1 MQGLAIKD
9 VEFNGAMLRAAQIED
24 IVWVGVKWI
33 CDGLG
38 LSEDRGKYE
47 RKKIQK
53 DLVLSKGVNF
63 YPLGTDNANSDVL
76 CLMLEYLPLWLA
88 KISITPTMKKENPEL
103 ADRLVEYQ
111 LKAKD
116 VLAEAFLPKRKE
128 EIVPAVRNNM
138 IQIPIPEVP
147 NYAEEFEILYAKLDD
162 LEEQNRKLYDGMSNM
177 AKLILDMSS
186 RKENISTKDEYNEYS
201 DSPVTDK
208 YIDMPDDYKWKRIV
222 YGKAENIVCNSSF
235 RKTASVLK
243 HIYDYMRQ
251 NYGVCWEQE
260 AKDYKERNNLS
271 YSPKT
276 IEVVYQNEDLK
287 SIFMAVLTDMEYK
300 VKEVKEKK
308 NEIDWSDQQILPLV
322 KKYDDHSN
330 GFMATY
336 KKVYTRM
343 EENSRVGWKN
353 LTTRYINECG
363 GKPTKKDLINTRK
376 SLQKKFTKAIE
387 ELMAE

>member
-1 MQGLAIKD
+1 MQGLAVKD
-9 VEFNGAMLRAAQIED
+9 VEFNSAVLRAAQIED
-24 IVWVGVKWI
+24 VIWVGVKWI

-63 YPLGTDNANSDVL
+63 YPLGTDNANSEVL

-186 RKENISTKDEYNEYS
+186 RKEVQISEVQIPVQNISEE
-201 DSPVTDK
+201 DS
-208 YIDMPDDYKWKRIV
+208 WKRIV

-251 NYGVCWEQE
+251 NYGICWEQE
-260 AKDYKERNNLS
+260 AKDYKEWNNLS

-276 IEVVYQNEDLK
+276 IEVVYQNEDLR
-287 SIFMAVLTDMEYK
+287 SIFIAVLTDMEYK
-300 VKEVKEKK
+300 AKEAKEKK

-343 EENSRVGWKN
+343 EENGRVGWKN

>member
-1 MQGLAIKD
+1 MQGLAVKD
-9 VEFNGAMLRAAQIED
+9 VEFNGAVLRAAQIED

-53 DLVLSKGVNF
+53 DLVLSKGVKF

-76 CLMLEYLPLWLA
+76 CLTLEYLPLWLA

-116 VLAEAFLPKRKE
+116 VLAEAFLSKRKE
-128 EIVPAVRNNM
+128 EVAPAVRNNM

-177 AKLILDMSS
+177 AKLLLDMSS
-186 RKENISTKDEYNEYS
+186 RKETQLPENKIPVKEISEE
-201 DSPVTDK
+201 DS
-208 YIDMPDDYKWKRIV
+208 WKQIV

-251 NYGVCWEQE
+251 NYGICWEQE

-322 KKYDDHSN
+322 KKYNDHSN
-330 GFMATY
+330 GFMVTY
-336 KKVYTRM
+336 RKVYVRM
-343 EENSRVGWKN
+343 EENSRISWKN

>member
-1 MQGLAIKD
+1 MQGLAVKD
-9 VEFNGAMLRAAQIED
+9 VEFNGAVLRAAQVKD
-24 IVWVGVKWI
+24 IVYVGVRWV
-33 CDGLG
+33 CQGLG
-38 LSEDRGKYE
+38 LSDGKVKSE
-47 RKKIQK
+47 RKKIQE
-53 DLVLSKGVNF
+53 DLVLKQGTRF
-63 YPLGTDNANSDVL
+63 LPLGTGNSDSEVL
-76 CLMLEYLPLWLA
+76 CLMLDYLPLWLA
-88 KISITPTMKKENPEL
+88 KISITPTMKRENPEL
-103 ADRLVEYQ
+103 VARLIEYQ

-116 VLAEAFLPKRKE
+116 VLAEAFLSKRKE
-128 EIVPAVRNNM
+128 ENVPAVRNNM
-138 IQIPIPEVP
+138 IQIPIPEAHD
-147 NYAEEFEILYAKLDD
+147 YREEFEILYAKMDY
-162 LEEQNRKLYDGMSNM
+162 LEEQNQKLYNGMSNM
-177 AKLILDMSS
+177 AKLLLDMSS
-186 RKENISTKDEYNEYS
+186 RKETQSPENKIPVKEISEE
-201 DSPVTDK
+201 DS
-208 YIDMPDDYKWKRIV
+208 WKQIV

-243 HIYDYMRQ
+243 HIYDYIRQ
-251 NYGVCWEQE
+251 NYGICWEQE

-322 KKYDDHSN
+322 KKYNDHSN

-336 KKVYTRM
+336 KKVYIRM
-343 EENSRVGWKN
+343 EENNRVGWKN
-353 LTTRYINECG
+353 LTTRYINERG

-376 SLQKKFTKAIE
+376 SLQKKFVNAID

>member
-1 MQGLAIKD
+1 MHGLAVKD

-53 DLVLSKGVNF
+53 DFVLSKGVNF

-111 LKAKD
+111 LKVKD

-177 AKLILDMSS
+177 AKLLLDMSS
-186 RKENISTKDEYNEYS
+186 RKETQLPENKISVKEISEE
-201 DSPVTDK
+201 DS
-208 YIDMPDDYKWKRIV
+208 WKQIV

-251 NYGVCWEQE
+251 NYGICWEQE

-276 IEVVYQNEDLK
+276 IEVVYQNEDLR
-287 SIFMAVLTDMEYK
+287 SIFIAVLTDMEYK
-300 VKEVKEKK
+300 AKEAKEKK

-322 KKYDDHSN
+322 KKYNDHSN
-330 GFMATY
+330 GFMVTY
-336 KKVYTRM
+336 RKVYVRM
-343 EENSRVGWKN
+343 EENSRISWKN

>member
-1 MQGLAIKD
+1 MHGLAVKD

-63 YPLGTDNANSDVL
+63 YPLGADNANSDVL

-116 VLAEAFLPKRKE
+116 VLAEAFLSKRKE
-128 EIVPAVRNNM
+128 EVAPAVRNNM

-177 AKLILDMSS
+177 AKLLLDISL
-186 RKENISTKDEYNEYS
+186 RKETQLLEIKPVKEISEE
-201 DSPVTDK
+201 DS
-208 YIDMPDDYKWKRIV
+208 WKQIV

-251 NYGVCWEQE
+251 NYGICWEQE

-276 IEVVYQNEDLK
+276 IEVVYQNEDLR
-287 SIFMAVLTDMEYK
+287 SIFIAVLTDMEYK
-300 VKEVKEKK
+300 AKEAKEKK

-322 KKYDDHSN
+322 KKYNDHSN
-330 GFMATY
+330 GFMVTY
-336 KKVYTRM
+336 RKVYVRM
-343 EENSRVGWKN
+343 EENSRISWKN
-353 LTTRYINECG
+353 LTTKYINECG
-363 GKPTKKDLINTRK
+363 GKPAKKDLINTRK

>member
-1 MQGLAIKD
+1 MQGLAVKD
-9 VEFNGAMLRAAQIED
+9 VEFNGAVLRAAQIED

-53 DLVLSKGVNF
+53 DLVLNKGVRF

-76 CLMLEYLPLWLA
+76 CLMLDFLPLWLA

-128 EIVPAVRNNM
+128 EVAPAVRNNM

-162 LEEQNRKLYDGMSNM
+162 LEEQNQKLYNGMSNM
-177 AKLILDMSS
+177 AKLLLDMSS
-186 RKENISTKDEYNEYS
+186 RKETQLPEIKMPVKEISEE
-201 DSPVTDK
+201 DS
-208 YIDMPDDYKWKRIV
+208 WKQIV

-251 NYGVCWEQE
+251 NYGICWEQE

-276 IEVVYQNEDLK
+276 IEVVYQNEDLR
-287 SIFMAVLTDMEYK
+287 SIFIAVLTDMEYK
-300 VKEVKEKK
+300 AKEVKEEK
-308 NEIDWSDQQILPLV
+308 NKIDWSDRQILPLV

-363 GKPTKKDLINTRK
+363 GKPTKKNLINTRK
-376 SLQKKFTKAIE
+376 SLQKKFVKAIE

>member
-1 MQGLAIKD
+1 MHGLAVKD

-116 VLAEAFLPKRKE
+116 VLAEAFLSKRKE
-128 EIVPAVRNNM
+128 EVAPAVRNNM
-138 IQIPIPEVP
+138 IQIPIPEAHD
-147 NYAEEFEILYAKLDD
+147 YAEEFEILYAKLDD
-162 LEEQNRKLYDGMSNM
+162 LEEQNQKLYNGMSNM
-177 AKLILDMSS
+177 AKLLLDMSS
-186 RKENISTKDEYNEYS
+186 RKETQLPENKIPAKEISEE
-201 DSPVTDK
+201 DS
-208 YIDMPDDYKWKRIV
+208 WKQIV

-251 NYGVCWEQE
+251 NYGICWEQE

-276 IEVVYQNEDLK
+276 IEVVYQNEDLR

-300 VKEVKEKK
+300 AKEAKEEK
-308 NEIDWSDQQILPLV
+308 NKIDWSDQQILPLV

-376 SLQKKFTKAIE
+376 SLQKKFKKAIE
-387 ELMAE
+387 ELMEE

>member
-1 MQGLAIKD
+1 MEGIIMQGLAVKD
-9 VEFNGAMLRAAQIED
+9 VEFNGAVLRAAQIED
-24 IVWVGVKWI
+24 IVWVGVRWV
-33 CDGLG
+33 CQGLG
-38 LSEDRGKYE
+38 LSDGKVKSE
-47 RKKIQK
+47 RKKIQE
-53 DLVLSKGVNF
+53 DLVLKQGTRF
-63 YPLGTDNANSDVL
+63 LPLGTGNSDSEVL
-76 CLMLEYLPLWLA
+76 CLILDYLPLWLA
-88 KISITPTMKKENPEL
+88 KISITPTMKRENPEL
-103 ADRLVEYQ
+103 VNRLIEYQ

-128 EIVPAVRNNM
+128 EVAPAVRNNM

-177 AKLILDMSS
+177 AKLLLDMSS
-186 RKENISTKDEYNEYS
+186 RKETQLPEIKIPVKEISEE
-201 DSPVTDK
+201 DS
-208 YIDMPDDYKWKRIV
+208 WKRIV

-251 NYGVCWEQE
+251 NYGICWEQE
-260 AKDYKERNNLS
+260 AKDYKERNSLS

-287 SIFMAVLTDMEYK
+287 SIFMAILTDMEYK
-300 VKEVKEKK
+300 AKEAKEKK

-376 SLQKKFTKAIE
+376 SLQKKFKKAIE

>member
-1 MQGLAIKD
+1 MDGLAVKD
-9 VEFNGAMLRAAQIED
+9 VEFNGAILRAAQVENVI
-24 IVWVGVKWI
+24 WVGVKWI

-53 DLVLSKGVNF
+53 DLVLNKGVRF

-76 CLMLEYLPLWLA
+76 CLILDFLPLWLA
-88 KISITPTMKKENPEL
+88 KINITPTMKRENPEL
-103 ADRLVEYQ
+103 VDRLIEYQ

-116 VLAEAFLPKRKE
+116 VLAEAFLSNRKE
-128 EIVPAVRNNM
+128 ENVPAVRNNM

-177 AKLILDMSS
+177 AKLLLDMSS
-186 RKENISTKDEYNEYS
+186 RKETQLPENKIPVKEISEE
-201 DSPVTDK
+201 DS
-208 YIDMPDDYKWKRIV
+208 WKQIV

-251 NYGVCWEQE
+251 NYGICWEQE

-276 IEVVYQNEDLK
+276 IKVVYQNEDLR
-287 SIFMAVLTDMEYK
+287 SIFIAVLTDMEYK
-300 VKEVKEKK
+300 AKEAKEKK

-322 KKYDDHSN
+322 KKYNDHSN
-330 GFMATY
+330 GFMVTY
-336 KKVYTRM
+336 RKVYVRM
-343 EENSRVGWKN
+343 EENSRISWKN

>member
-1 MQGLAIKD
+1 MHGLAVKD

-63 YPLGTDNANSDVL
+63 YPLGTDNANSDIL

-177 AKLILDMSS
+177 AKLLLDMSS
-186 RKENISTKDEYNEYS
+186 RKETQLPENKIPVKEISEE
-201 DSPVTDK
+201 DS
-208 YIDMPDDYKWKRIV
+208 WKQIV

-251 NYGVCWEQE
+251 NYGICWEQE

-276 IEVVYQNEDLK
+276 IEVVYQNEDLR
-287 SIFMAVLTDMEYK
+287 SIFIAVLTDMEYK
-300 VKEVKEKK
+300 AKEAKEKK

-322 KKYDDHSN
+322 KKYNDHSN
-330 GFMATY
+330 GFMVTY
-336 KKVYTRM
+336 RKVYVRM
-343 EENSRVGWKN
+343 EENSRISWKN

>member
-1 MQGLAIKD
+1 MQGLVIKD

-116 VLAEAFLPKRKE
+116 VLAEAFLSKRKE

-177 AKLILDMSS
+177 AKLLLDISS
-186 RKENISTKDEYNEYS
+186 RKETQLPENKIPVKEISEE
-201 DSPVTDK
+201 DS
-208 YIDMPDDYKWKRIV
+208 WKQIV

-251 NYGVCWEQE
+251 NYGICWEQE

-276 IEVVYQNEDLK
+276 IEVVYQNEDLR

-300 VKEVKEKK
+300 VKEVKEEK
-308 NEIDWSDQQILPLV
+308 NKIDWSDRQILPLV

-330 GFMATY
+330 GFMVTY

-343 EENSRVGWKN
+343 EENSRIGWKN
-353 LTTRYINECG
+353 LVTRYINECG

-387 ELMAE
+387 ELMEE

>member
-1 MQGLAIKD
+1 MQGLAVKD
-9 VEFNGAMLRAAQIED
+9 VEFNGAILRAAQVENVI
-24 IVWVGVKWI
+24 WVGVKWI

-53 DLVLSKGVNF
+53 DLVLNKGVRF

-76 CLMLEYLPLWLA
+76 CLMLDFLPLWLA
-88 KISITPTMKKENPEL
+88 KINITPTMKRENPEL
-103 ADRLVEYQ
+103 VDRLIEYQ

-116 VLAEAFLPKRKE
+116 VLAEAFLSKRKE

-177 AKLILDMSS
+177 AKLLLDMSS
-186 RKENISTKDEYNEYS
+186 RKETQLSEIKMPVKEISEE
-201 DSPVTDK
+201 DS
-208 YIDMPDDYKWKRIV
+208 WKRIV

-251 NYGVCWEQE
+251 NYGICWEQE

-276 IEVVYQNEDLK
+276 IEVVYQNEDLR
-287 SIFMAVLTDMEYK
+287 SIFMAVLTDVEYK
-300 VKEVKEKK
+300 AKEIKEEK
-308 NEIDWSDQQILPLV
+308 NKIDWSDRQILPLV
-322 KKYDDHSN
+322 KKYNDHSN
-330 GFMATY
+330 GFMVTY
-336 KKVYTRM
+336 RKVYVRM
-343 EENSRVGWKN
+343 EENSRISWKN

>member
-1 MQGLAIKD
+1 MAEIIMQGLAVKD
-9 VEFNGAMLRAAQIED
+9 VEFNGAVLRAAQIENV
-24 IVWVGVKWI
+24 IWVGVKWI
-33 CDGLG
+33 CDGIG

-53 DLVLSKGVNF
+53 DLVLSKGVKF

-103 ADRLVEYQ
+103 ADRLIEYQ

-116 VLAEAFLPKRKE
+116 VLAEAFLPKKKE
-128 EIVPAVRNNM
+128 EIVSAVRNNM

-162 LEEQNRKLYDGMSNM
+162 LEEQNRKLYNGMSNM
-177 AKLILDMSS
+177 AKLLLDMSS
-186 RKENISTKDEYNEYS
+186 RKETQLPEIKIPVKEISEE
-201 DSPVTDK
+201 DS
-208 YIDMPDDYKWKRIV
+208 WKQIV

-251 NYGVCWEQE
+251 NYGICWEQE

-387 ELMAE
+387 ELMEE

>member
-1 MQGLAIKD
+1 MEEIIMQGLAVKD
-9 VEFNGAMLRAAQIED
+9 VEFNGAILRAAQVENVI
-24 IVWVGVKWI
+24 WVGVKWI

-53 DLVLSKGVNF
+53 DLVLNKGVRF

-76 CLMLEYLPLWLA
+76 CLMLDFLPLWLA
-88 KISITPTMKKENPEL
+88 KINITPTMKRENPEL
-103 ADRLVEYQ
+103 VDRLIEYQ

-116 VLAEAFLPKRKE
+116 VLAEAFLSKKKE
-128 EIVPAVRNNM
+128 EISAVRNNM

-162 LEEQNRKLYDGMSNM
+162 LEEQNQKLYNGMSNM
-177 AKLILDMSS
+177 AKLLRDMSS
-186 RKENISTKDEYNEYS
+186 RKETQLPDIKPVKEISEE
-201 DSPVTDK
+201 DS
-208 YIDMPDDYKWKRIV
+208 WKQIV

-251 NYGVCWEQE
+251 NYGICWEQE

-276 IEVVYQNEDLK
+276 IEVVYQNEDLR
-287 SIFMAVLTDMEYK
+287 SIFIAVLTDMEYK
-300 VKEVKEKK
+300 AKEAKEKK

-376 SLQKKFTKAIE
+376 SLQKKFKKAIE
-387 ELMAE
+387 ELMEE

>member
-1 MQGLAIKD
+1 MEEIIMQGLAVKD
-9 VEFNGAMLRAAQIED
+9 VEFNGAVLRAAQIENV
-24 IVWVGVKWI
+24 IWVGVKWI
-33 CDGLG
+33 CDGIG

-88 KISITPTMKKENPEL
+88 KISITPTMKRENPEL

-116 VLAEAFLPKRKE
+116 VLAEAFLSKRKE
-128 EIVPAVRNNM
+128 EVAPAVRNNM

-177 AKLILDMSS
+177 AKLLLDMSS
-186 RKENISTKDEYNEYS
+186 RKETQLPEIKMPVKEISEE
-201 DSPVTDK
+201 DS
-208 YIDMPDDYKWKRIV
+208 WKRIV

-251 NYGVCWEQE
+251 NYGICWEQE

-322 KKYDDHSN
+322 KKYNDHSN
-330 GFMATY
+330 GFMVTY

-343 EENSRVGWKN
+343 EENSRIGWKN
-353 LTTRYINECG
+353 LVTRYINECG

-387 ELMAE
+387 ELMEE

>member
-9 VEFNGAMLRAAQIED
+9 VEFNGATLRAAQIED

-177 AKLILDMSS
+177 AKLLLDMSS
-186 RKENISTKDEYNEYS
+186 RKETQLPENKIPVKEISEE
-201 DSPVTDK
+201 DS
-208 YIDMPDDYKWKRIV
+208 WKQIV

-251 NYGVCWEQE
+251 NYGICWEQE

-276 IEVVYQNEDLK
+276 IEVVYQNEDLR
-287 SIFMAVLTDMEYK
+287 SIFIAVLTDMEYK
-300 VKEVKEKK
+300 AKEAKEKK

-322 KKYDDHSN
+322 KKYNDHSN
-330 GFMATY
+330 GFMVTY
-336 KKVYTRM
+336 RKVYVRM
-343 EENSRVGWKN
+343 EENSRISWKN

-363 GKPTKKDLINTRK
+363 GKPAKKDLINTRK

>member
-1 MQGLAIKD
+1 MQGLAVKD
-9 VEFNGAMLRAAQIED
+9 VEFNGAVLRAAQIED

-33 CDGLG
+33 CDGIG

-116 VLAEAFLPKRKE
+116 VLAEAFLSKRKE
-128 EIVPAVRNNM
+128 EVVPAVRNNM
-138 IQIPIPEVP
+138 IQIPIPEIP

-186 RKENISTKDEYNEYS
+186 RKEVQIPEVKVPVQNISEE
-201 DSPVTDK
+201 DS
-208 YIDMPDDYKWKRIV
+208 WKRVI

-251 NYGVCWEQE
+251 NYGICWEQE

-276 IEVVYQNEDLK
+276 IEVVYQNEDLR
-287 SIFMAVLTDMEYK
+287 SIFIAVLTDMEYK
-300 VKEVKEKK
+300 AKEIKEKK

-343 EENSRVGWKN
+343 EENGRVGWKN

>member
-1 MQGLAIKD
+1 MQGLAVKD
-9 VEFNGAMLRAAQIED
+9 VEFNGAVLRAAQIENV
-24 IVWVGVKWI
+24 IWVGVKWI
-33 CDGLG
+33 CDGIG

-53 DLVLSKGVNF
+53 DLVLSKGVKF

-103 ADRLVEYQ
+103 ADRLIEYQ

-116 VLAEAFLPKRKE
+116 VLAEAFLPKKKE
-128 EIVPAVRNNM
+128 EIVSAVRNNM

-162 LEEQNRKLYDGMSNM
+162 LEEQNRKLYNGMSNM
-177 AKLILDMSS
+177 AKLLLDMSS
-186 RKENISTKDEYNEYS
+186 RKETQLPEIKIPVKEISEE
-201 DSPVTDK
+201 DS
-208 YIDMPDDYKWKRIV
+208 WKQIV

-251 NYGVCWEQE
+251 NYGICWEQE

-363 GKPTKKDLINTRK
+363 GKPIKKDLINTRK

-387 ELMAE
+387 ELMEE

>member
-1 MQGLAIKD
+1 MNGLLVKN
-9 VEFNGAMLRAAQIED
+9 VEFNGAMLRAAQVENI
-24 IVWVGVKWI
+24 IWVGVKWI

-53 DLVLSKGVNF
+53 DLVLNKGVKF
-63 YPLGTDNANSDVL
+63 YPLGTGNSDSEVL
-76 CLMLEYLPLWLA
+76 CLMLDYLPLWLA
-88 KISITPTMKKENPEL
+88 KVSITPTMKRENPEL
-103 ADRLVEYQ
+103 VDKLIEYQ

-116 VLAEAFLPKRKE
+116 VLAEAFLSKRKE
-128 EIVPAVRNNM
+128 ENISAVRNNM

-147 NYAEEFEILYAKLDD
+147 DYREEFTLLQNKLQD
-162 LEEQNRKLYDGMSNM
+162 LEKQNKELYDGMSNM
-177 AKLILDMSS
+177 TKLLLDMSLQ
-186 RKENISTKDEYNEYS
+186 KETKVSEIKMPVKEISEE
-201 DSPVTDK
+201 DS
-208 YIDMPDDYKWKRIV
+208 WKRIV
-222 YGKAENIVCNSSF
+222 YDKAENIVCNSSF
-235 RKTASVLK
+235 RKTPSVLK
-243 HIYDYMRQ
+243 YIYDYMRQ
-251 NYGVCWEQE
+251 NYGICWEQE
-260 AKDYKERNNLS
+260 ARDYKERNSLS

-276 IEVVYQNEDLK
+276 IEVVYQNENLR

-300 VKEVKEKK
+300 AKEVKEEK
-308 NEIDWSDQQILPLV
+308 NKIDWSDQQILPLV

-353 LTTRYINECG
+353 LTTRYINERG

-376 SLQKKFTKAIE
+376 SLQKKFVNAIE
-387 ELMAE
+387 ELIAE

>member
-1 MQGLAIKD
+1 MNGLLVKN
-9 VEFNGAMLRAAQIED
+9 VEFNGAMLRAAQVENI
-24 IVWVGVKWI
+24 IWVGVKWI

-53 DLVLSKGVNF
+53 DLVLNKGVKF
-63 YPLGTDNANSDVL
+63 YPLGTGNSDSEVL
-76 CLMLEYLPLWLA
+76 CLMLDYLPLWLV
-88 KISITPTMKKENPEL
+88 KISITPTMKRENPEL
-103 ADRLVEYQ
+103 VDKLIEYQ

-128 EIVPAVRNNM
+128 EIIPAVRNNM

-147 NYAEEFEILYAKLDD
+147 DYREEFTLLQNKLQD
-162 LEEQNRKLYDGMSNM
+162 LEKQNKELYDGMSNM
-177 AKLILDMSS
+177 TKLLLDMSLQ
-186 RKENISTKDEYNEYS
+186 KETKVSEIKMPVKEISEE
-201 DSPVTDK
+201 DS
-208 YIDMPDDYKWKRIV
+208 WKRIV

-235 RKTASVLK
+235 RKTPSVLK

-251 NYGVCWEQE
+251 NYGICWEQE
-260 AKDYKERNNLS
+260 ARDYKERNNLS

-300 VKEVKEKK
+300 AKEVKEKK
-308 NEIDWSDQQILPLV
+308 NKIDWSDQQILPLV

-336 KKVYTRM
+336 KKVYIRM

-376 SLQKKFTKAIE
+376 SLQKKFVNAIE
-387 ELMAE
+387 ELMEE

>member
-1 MQGLAIKD
+1 M
-9 VEFNGAMLRAAQIED
+9 
-24 IVWVGVKWI
+24 
-33 CDGLG
+33 
-38 LSEDRGKYE
+38 
-47 RKKIQK
+47 
-53 DLVLSKGVNF
+53 
-63 YPLGTDNANSDVL
+63 
-76 CLMLEYLPLWLA
+76 
-88 KISITPTMKKENPEL
+88 
-103 ADRLVEYQ
+103 
-111 LKAKD
+111 
-116 VLAEAFLPKRKE
+116 
-128 EIVPAVRNNM
+128 
-138 IQIPIPEVP
+138 
-147 NYAEEFEILYAKLDD
+147 
-162 LEEQNRKLYDGMSNM
+162 
-177 AKLILDMSS
+177 
-186 RKENISTKDEYNEYS
+186 
-201 DSPVTDK
+201 
-208 YIDMPDDYKWKRIV
+208 

-251 NYGVCWEQE
+251 NYGICWEQE

-276 IEVVYQNEDLK
+276 IEVVYQNEDLR
-287 SIFMAVLTDMEYK
+287 SIFIAVLTDMEYK
-300 VKEVKEKK
+300 TKEAKEKK
-308 NEIDWSDQQILPLV
+308 DEIDWSDRQILPLV

-387 ELMAE
+387 ELMEE

>member
-1 MQGLAIKD
+1 MNGLAVKD

-33 CDGLG
+33 CDGIG

-186 RKENISTKDEYNEYS
+186 RKENISTKDEYKEYS

-243 HIYDYMRQ
+243 HIYDYMRR
-251 NYGVCWEQE
+251 NYGICWEQE

-322 KKYDDHSN
+322 KKYNDHSN
-330 GFMATY
+330 GFMVTY
-336 KKVYTRM
+336 RKVYVRM
-343 EENSRVGWKN
+343 EENSRISWKN

>member
-1 MQGLAIKD
+1 MHGLAVKD

-53 DLVLSKGVNF
+53 DFVLSKGVNF

-177 AKLILDMSS
+177 AKLLLDMSS
-186 RKENISTKDEYNEYS
+186 RKETQLPENKIPVKEISEE
-201 DSPVTDK
+201 DS
-208 YIDMPDDYKWKRIV
+208 WKQIV

-251 NYGVCWEQE
+251 NYGICWEQE

-276 IEVVYQNEDLK
+276 IEVVYQNEDLR
-287 SIFMAVLTDMEYK
+287 SIFIAVLTDMEYK
-300 VKEVKEKK
+300 AKEAKEKK

-322 KKYDDHSN
+322 KKYNDHSN
-330 GFMATY
+330 GFMVTY
-336 KKVYTRM
+336 RKVYVRM
-343 EENSRVGWKN
+343 EENSRISWKN

>member
-1 MQGLAIKD
+1 MQGLAVKD
-9 VEFNGAMLRAAQIED
+9 VEFNGAVLRAAQIENV
-24 IVWVGVKWI
+24 IWVGVKWI
-33 CDGLG
+33 CDGIG

-88 KISITPTMKKENPEL
+88 KISITPTMKRENPEL

-116 VLAEAFLPKRKE
+116 VLAEAFLSKRKE
-128 EIVPAVRNNM
+128 EVAPAVRNNM

-177 AKLILDMSS
+177 AKLLLDMSS
-186 RKENISTKDEYNEYS
+186 RKETQLPENKIPVKEISEE
-201 DSPVTDK
+201 DS
-208 YIDMPDDYKWKRIV
+208 WKQIV

-251 NYGVCWEQE
+251 NYGICWEQE

-276 IEVVYQNEDLK
+276 IEVVYQNEDLR
-287 SIFMAVLTDMEYK
+287 SIFIAVLTDMEYK
-300 VKEVKEKK
+300 AKEAKEKK
-308 NEIDWSDQQILPLV
+308 NEIDWSDQQILSLV

-330 GFMATY
+330 GFMVTY

-343 EENSRVGWKN
+343 EENSRIGWKN
-353 LTTRYINECG
+353 LVTRYINECG

>member
-1 MQGLAIKD
+1 MHGLAIKD
-9 VEFNGAMLRAAQIED
+9 VEFNGATLRAAQIED

-116 VLAEAFLPKRKE
+116 VLAEAFLSKRKE
-128 EIVPAVRNNM
+128 EVAPAVRNNM
-138 IQIPIPEVP
+138 IQIPIPEAHD
-147 NYAEEFEILYAKLDD
+147 YAEEFEILYAKLDD
-162 LEEQNRKLYDGMSNM
+162 LEEQNQKLYNGMSNM
-177 AKLILDMSS
+177 AKLLLDMSS
-186 RKENISTKDEYNEYS
+186 RKETQLPENKIPAKEISEE
-201 DSPVTDK
+201 DS
-208 YIDMPDDYKWKRIV
+208 WKQIV

-251 NYGVCWEQE
+251 NYGICWEQE

-276 IEVVYQNEDLK
+276 IEVVYQNEDLR
-287 SIFMAVLTDMEYK
+287 SFFMAVLTDMEYK
-300 VKEVKEKK
+300 AKEAKEEK
-308 NEIDWSDQQILPLV
+308 NKIDWSDQQILPLV

-376 SLQKKFTKAIE
+376 SLQKKFKKAIE
-387 ELMAE
+387 ELMEE